1 MMASA
6 VLGEDWIYWWRVD
19 VVAGMPVFPSLLI
32 AFCGLEIETERKV
45 REMGWLTRE
54 VWRK

>member
-1 MMASA
+1 MASA